1 MNARCALS
9 ELGCS
14 SEYEVA
20 RYRLGWPSSIHLQ
33 PFYEIRKSRLG
44 SWCLPGLPWPVSRMR
59 FRQPAPLMN
68 FPSPSEQPPRSFWIV
83 ARPEGRAAAELK
95 SSLAAEPESPAAI
108 QNPLMR
114 FSAPSAHQ
122 VERIYQR
129 GVPCPLRSAFAV
141 SATLTGSSPL
151 DPARI
156 FHRAALLGFQGAGHA
171 CDHREVRAPAEPL
184 PIAACSAESTGT
196 EVSVFALFE

>member
-1 MNARCALS
+1 
-9 ELGCS
+9 
-14 SEYEVA
+14 
-20 RYRLGWPSSIHLQ
+20 
-33 PFYEIRKSRLG
+33 
-44 SWCLPGLPWPVSRMR
+44 
-59 FRQPAPLMN
+59 MN

-95 SSLAAEPESPAAI
+95 SSVAAEPESPAAI

-141 SATLTGSSPL
+141 SATLTVSSPL
-151 DPARI
+151 DPARL
-156 FHRAALLGFQGAGHA
+156 FHRAALVGFQGVDLHRV
-171 CDHREVRAPAEPL
+171 HREVRARQTTPKTLLFYSRQSEAEASCRPGFD
-184 PIAACSAESTGT
+184 SNET
-196 EVSVFALFE
+196 EVSTVAGGRFRRGKPRASPGVSVL